1 MNRQFK
7 PGDIVRHFKR
17 ETVEDP
23 NSLQYLYMIVG
34 TATHT
39 ESGEILMLYRPL
51 YGPPPCLAN
60 ADVAARPYDM
70 FMSEVDH
77 AKYPDIKQ
85 KYRFEKVDEL

>member
-1 MNRQFK
+1 MNREFK

-17 ETVEDP
+17 EMVTDS

-85 KYRFEKVDEL
+85 KYRFEKVED

>member
-1 MNRQFK
+1 MDREFK

-17 ETVEDP
+17 ETVTDP

-77 AKYPDIKQ
+77 SKYPNIRQ
-85 KYRFEKVDEL
+85 KYRFEKVED